1 MNLDLN
7 TLLEGWPHEPGQIR
21 VRRIRGIDGKEKI
34 QLRIDLGL
42 IQMEVEG
49 RPDGVR
55 PKGAASLLE
64 WHRQQA
70 QAAEAE
76 GDPYVLTA
84 DDCAELQ
91 QESVQYYHRYLALFQ
106 LEDFKGVIR
115 DTQYNL
121 DLFNF
126 VAKYADREDVAWSFE
141 QFRPYVLMMNTRAK
155 ASMELESGR
164 IAEAIGIIEQCRNAI
179 LQILHQRPEPTETS
193 PEVQFLGEWLDELR
207 SKRPLSKLETMQRE
221 MEEAIAAEAYERAA
235 ELRDAIRAFTEK
247 GGEQPTAATATATA
261 SEKTPEA
268 PTIPILAAIR
278 KMPVKKTA
286 KKTASKPA
294 KTGSKPAKPAAKR
307 VPKAAKT
314 APAKPKAKKTA
325 GKKAEAKASAKKA
338 RKKSPGSRK

>member
-70 QAAEAE
+70 QAAETE

-121 DLFNF
+121 DLFDF
-126 VAKYADREDVAWSFE
+126 VSKYADHEEVAWSFE

-155 ASMELESGR
+155 ASMELESGH
-164 IAEAIGIIEQCRNAI
+164 IAEAIAIIEQCRNTI
-179 LQILHQRPEPTETS
+179 LQFLRQRPEPAETS
-193 PEVQFLGEWLDELR
+193 PEVQFLGEWLEELR
-207 SKRPLSKLETMQRE
+207 SKRPLSKLEMMQRE

-235 ELRDAIRAFTEK
+235 ELRDAIRAVAEK
-247 GGEQPTAATATATA
+247 GGEPSPEATATA
-261 SEKTPEA
+261 SEKMPEA

-278 KMPVKKTA
+278 KTPFKKTA
-286 KKTASKPA
+286 PKPA
-294 KTGSKPAKPAAKR
+294 KTGSKPVKKPAAKQA
-307 VPKAAKT
+307 PKAART
-314 APAKPKAKKTA
+314 AAAKPKAKTPA
-325 GKKAEAKASAKKA
+325 HKKAGAKAPAKTPAKKS
-338 RKKSPGSRK
+338 RKKNPGSGK